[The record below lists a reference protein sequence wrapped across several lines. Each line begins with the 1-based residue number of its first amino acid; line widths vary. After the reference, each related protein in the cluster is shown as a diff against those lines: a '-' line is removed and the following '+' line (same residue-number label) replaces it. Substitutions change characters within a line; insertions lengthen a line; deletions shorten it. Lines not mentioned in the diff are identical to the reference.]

1 MKTAHASGFT
11 KAAATSPRV
20 RLQRMAGWLRVL
32 VAAGTVGLVGA
43 TVWIFWSDSR
53 LLEALAGELRV
64 AATPALGSGLPPGAK
79 AALFAL
85 GAPSIGLGLFMLFQA
100 WRLFGAYGRGQVF
113 GAAAIGAIRK
123 LAWALLGTALLR
135 PATAT
140 ATVLYLTWNNPPG
153 QRQLV
158 LAIAW
163 EDYLCALFGSL
174 LVAIAWAMTE
184 AGRIER
190 DNAGFI

>member
-1 MKTAHASGFT
+1 
-11 KAAATSPRV
+11 
-20 RLQRMAGWLRVL
+20 MAGWLRVP
-32 VAAGTVGLVGA
+32 VAAGAVSLVAA

-53 LLEALAGELRV
+53 LLEALAGELKV
-64 AATPALGSGLPPGAK
+64 AAPPALDSGLPPGAK

-140 ATVLYLTWNNPPG
+140 ATVLYLTWNNPAG

-158 LAIAW
+158 LGIAW

>member
-1 MKTAHASGFT
+1 MKTAPASAFST
-11 KAAATSPRV
+11 AAATSPRV

-32 VAAGTVGLVGA
+32 VAAGAVGLVAA
-43 TVWIFWSDSR
+43 TVWIFCSDSR
-53 LLEALAGELRV
+53 LLEALAGELKV
-64 AATPALGSGLPPGAK
+64 AATPVLDSGLPPGAK

-100 WRLFGAYGRGQVF
+100 WRLFAAYGRGQVF

>member
-1 MKTAHASGFT
+1 MKTAHASGFA

-32 VAAGTVGLVGA
+32 VAAGAMGLVAA
-43 TVWIFWSDSR
+43 TAWIFWNDSR
-53 LLEALAGELRV
+53 LLESLAGELRG

-140 ATVLYLTWNNPPG
+140 ASVLYLTWNNPPG

-184 AGRIER
+184 AGRVER